1 MIFFLDYDFAANPLA
16 INSATLAGIER
27 NVSRF
32 AELKYADSFTVDFQ
46 KWGYV
51 PYTSSL
57 VMIKGADDLKAM
69 ENDPENFSY
78 FERDIQG
85 QTHLQST
92 IECSRGE
99 RPVRCLCGPQLPG
112 GGGYR
117 TVLAHCLQNATT
129 SASG

>member
-1 MIFFLDYDFAANPLA
+1 MA
-16 INSATLAGIER
+16 
-27 NVSRF
+27 RF

-57 VMIKGADDLKAM
+57 VMIGEQEDLKAM

-92 IECSRGE
+92 IECSRGASGLFGAYAALNYLGW
-99 RPVRCLCGPQLPG
+99 RAIAPCWPTACKTR
-112 GGGYR
+112 
-117 TVLAHCLQNATT
+117 TT
-129 SASG
+129 SASA

>member
-1 MIFFLDYDFAANPLA
+1 M
-16 INSATLAGIER
+16 
-27 NVSRF
+27 
-32 AELKYADSFTVDFQ
+32 
-46 KWGYV
+46 

-57 VMIKGADDLKAM
+57 VIIKEQDDLKAM

-92 IECSRGE
+92 IECSRGASGLFGAYAALNYLGVE
-99 RPVRCLCGPQLPG
+99 RGIAPCWPTACKTP
-112 GGGYR
+112 
-117 TVLAHCLQNATT
+117 TT